1 MSNFI
6 VSWPVP
12 MYVIEQGFRKGR
24 ERFLIE
30 IEYNLGIAAAR
41 IKSFAQ
47 SNHPWENQTGDAE
60 RLFNVEMVGGYQKM
74 EMGHGVPYGKYIE
87 GMQGGRF
94 GVIPMA
100 FTYGKPIVNEAMQR
114 ALDQSYGAL

>member
-6 VSWPVP
+6 VSWPIP

-30 IEYNLGIAAAR
+30 IEYNLEVAARR
-41 IKSFAQ
+41 IKSFVD
-47 SNHPWENQTGDAE
+47 SNHPWENRTGDAE
-60 RLFNVEMVGGYQKM
+60 RLFRVEMVDGYKKM
-74 EMGHGVPYGKYIE
+74 EMGHGVPYGKYLE
-87 GMQGGRF
+87 AMQGGRY

>member
-1 MSNFI
+1 MSNFV

-12 MYVIEQGFRKGR
+12 MYVIEHGFQKGR

-30 IEYNLGIAAAR
+30 IEYNLEVAAHR

-47 SNHPWENQTGDAE
+47 SNHPWGNRTGDAE
-60 RLFNVEMVGGYQKM
+60 RLFEVEMVGHQKM
-74 EMGHGVPYGKYIE
+74 EMGHGVPYGKYLE
-87 GMQGGRF
+87 AMQGGRF

-100 FTYGKPIVNEAMQR
+100 FTYGKPIIHEAMQR